1 MSSRTP
7 STSRPPLPRRSATVK
22 RLTTVV
28 ALLLAL
34 GMVAAGCSNDA
45 STRVDSASDEPSTTA
60 APVVAAPEVPPGTVL
75 RVGDQLD
82 YLKTILSVSG
92 QDKDLPYTVEYA
104 NFVGGPPMLQAFQGG
119 SVDAGFV
126 ASTPLIFAQAA
137 GQSIVATAGWA
148 PEGGLGGLIATD
160 PSIEDWADLKG
171 KSVAYQKGTSA
182 EAAVLTGLDEAG
194 LSLSDITTVDVP
206 TIQVTATLKSG
217 AAVAGVTSE
226 PLISKFLAEN
236 PDAELVLRPSDIT
249 DRGAFLIASTEA
261 LDDDARSAAIADYIT
276 RLVKAYGVLAKDKE
290 KIAQAIFVGQYG
302 LTPEQASELSENSG
316 VTTFLSLPGDIA
328 KPQQELADRFFA
340 AGQIP
345 AEIDTAKE
353 FDTRFNELVQQTAQ
367 EAGVASQGG

>member
-1 MSSRTP
+1 MPSRTSSSSRR
-7 STSRPPLPRRSATVK
+7 STVRP
-22 RLTTVV
+22 LTTVAAV
-28 ALLLAL
+28 LLVL

-45 STRVDSASDEPSTTA
+45 STRVDAASDEPTTTA
-60 APVVAAPEVPPGTVL
+60 APVVSAPEVPPGTVL

-160 PSIEDWADLKG
+160 PSIKDWADLKG

-206 TIQVTATLKSG
+206 TFQVTATLKSG

-236 PDAELVLRPSDIT
+236 PDAQLVLRPSDIT

-261 LDDDARSAAIADYIT
+261 LADDARSAAIADYIT
-276 RLVKAYGVLAKDKE
+276 RLVKAYGVLSKDRE
-290 KIAQAIFVGQYG
+290 KIAQSVFVGQYG
-302 LTPEQASELSENSG
+302 LTPEQASALSESNG
-316 VTTFLSLPGDIA
+316 ITTFLSLPGDIS

-353 FDTRFNELVQQTAQ
+353 FDTRFNELVQQTAEQ
-367 EAGVASQGG
+367 AGVASQGG